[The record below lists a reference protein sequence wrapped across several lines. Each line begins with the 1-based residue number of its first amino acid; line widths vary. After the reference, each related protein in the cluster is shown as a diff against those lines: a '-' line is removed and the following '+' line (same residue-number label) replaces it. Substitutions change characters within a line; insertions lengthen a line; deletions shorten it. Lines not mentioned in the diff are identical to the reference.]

1 MWGRKHSIVGP
12 QDSQAQLPKREMVSA
27 PTSVSGSGSGSG
39 SAQGKIISPH
49 WSVFDGVK
57 TIPSTPE
64 ALMDEIDSAISNL
77 ELARATALLRSP
89 SPSPPPSSS
98 PSGKKNSPDV
108 TTPVQYDVRMADE
121 AFKAGCSALAEGK
134 LDEAL
139 HSLNVSLSKCPPDKT
154 SAVAKL
160 QSLITLTSQQLQ
172 RSSN

>member
-1 MWGRKHSIVGP
+1 MWGRRRGSVGP
-12 QDSQAQLPKREMVSA
+12 EDSQAQLPKREMVSA
-27 PTSVSGSGSGSG
+27 PTSVSFSGSGSGSG
-39 SAQGKIISPH
+39 SAQGKITSPH

-57 TIPSTPE
+57 TIPATPE

-77 ELARATALLRSP
+77 ELARATAFLGSP
-89 SPSPPPSSS
+89 SPSSS
-98 PSGKKNSPDV
+98 PSGKKKSPDV

-121 AFKAGCSALAEGK
+121 AFKAGCSALAAGK

-139 HSLNVSLSKCPPDKT
+139 HLLNVSLSKCPPDKT